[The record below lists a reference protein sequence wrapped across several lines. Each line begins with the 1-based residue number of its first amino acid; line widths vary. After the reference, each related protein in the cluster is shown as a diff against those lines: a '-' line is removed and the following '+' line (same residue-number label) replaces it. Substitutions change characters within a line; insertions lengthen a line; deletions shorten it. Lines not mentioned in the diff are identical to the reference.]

1 MGNLYLLLNLAAKL
15 KLLLNIL
22 SFKTKRTSGRAH
34 SKQEVFILTSGLG
47 KYGSFRCSLCLIMG
61 GCIDHMEQILQHQVA
76 SKIPFSQTLTCFS
89 GLRIVYLQL
98 ALTTL
103 VGSLWAV

>member
-76 SKIPFSQTLTCFS
+76 SKIPFSQTLT
-89 GLRIVYLQL
+89 
-98 ALTTL
+98 
-103 VGSLWAV
+103 